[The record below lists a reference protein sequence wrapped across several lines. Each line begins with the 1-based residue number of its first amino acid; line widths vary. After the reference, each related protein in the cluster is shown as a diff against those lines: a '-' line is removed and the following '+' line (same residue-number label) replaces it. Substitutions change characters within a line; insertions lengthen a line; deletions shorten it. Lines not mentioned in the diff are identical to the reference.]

1 MLTGSTFLFLL
12 PSQNQ
17 WRRRGSL
24 NDRHILETRILQ
36 PFPVLTHGETRNHAT
51 GNCFTPSLRC
61 EGRLHPHGGQPV
73 TPGQIVDAL
82 SENPPVFFSLSAI
95 LAPHHDLVNPATV
108 IHHVVHLRLC
118 LQII

>member
-1 MLTGSTFLFLL
+1 VLTGSTFLFLL

-51 GNCFTPSLRC
+51 GTASRLLSVARGAYTPM
-61 EGRLHPHGGQPV
+61 G
-73 TPGQIVDAL
+73 A
-82 SENPPVFFSLSAI
+82 NP
-95 LAPHHDLVNPATV
+95 
-108 IHHVVHLRLC
+108 
-118 LQII
+118 